1 MGGKSRYVW
10 AVWALLIGFSLFRG
24 GWFLFQARISGPYRV
39 TTARYP
45 PRVGPSGV
53 QSAPTDSSVLAHHSH
68 PDSLLPGETIDLNT
82 ADWYDLQRL
91 PGIGEKRRN
100 ALLKQFKSIKAIKA
114 ASLAQLQEAAGKVT
128 GKVIYDYFNPPP
140 SGTR

>member
-10 AVWALLIGFSLFRG
+10 AVWALLIGFSLFCG

-91 PGIGEKRRN
+91 PGIGEKRAMDIAAWREEHGPFRN
-100 ALLKQFKSIKAIKA
+100 VEELTQVAGIGPAI
-114 ASLAQLQEAAGKVT
+114 LENLREYVT
-128 GKVIYDYFNPPP
+128 TGNE
-140 SGTR
+140 